1 MHSHI
6 GYIYSTFLHC
16 VFLNVSSNG
25 LSEKRHSHIV
35 CICSTF
41 VHGAFSNV
49 SSNGLNEK
57 MHSHIDCISLTFLH
71 CAFSNVVG
79 GLCQGAQA
87 TTAVTGF
94 TSTFLH
100 CVVRCGPAFVAAG
113 CDTTAVT
120 EFTWIMETDGRQ
132 PGGLATL

>member
-1 MHSHI
+1 MAI
-6 GYIYSTFLHC
+6 AVVTRTVVYSVQFTLTFLHC
-16 VFLNVSSNG
+16 
-25 LSEKRHSHIV
+25 
-35 CICSTF
+35 
-41 VHGAFSNV
+41 AF
-49 SSNGLNEK
+49 
-57 MHSHIDCISLTFLH
+57 SLTFLH

-79 GLCQGAQA
+79 GLCHGAQA

-100 CVVRCGPAFVAAG
+100 CVVRCGPAFVAGG

>member
-1 MHSHI
+1 MAI
-6 GYIYSTFLHC
+6 AVVTRTVYSVQFTLTFLHC
-16 VFLNVSSNG
+16 
-25 LSEKRHSHIV
+25 
-35 CICSTF
+35 
-41 VHGAFSNV
+41 AF
-49 SSNGLNEK
+49 
-57 MHSHIDCISLTFLH
+57 SLTFLH
-71 CAFSNVVG
+71 CAFSNVAG

-100 CVVRCGPAFVAAG
+100 CVVWCGPAFVAAG